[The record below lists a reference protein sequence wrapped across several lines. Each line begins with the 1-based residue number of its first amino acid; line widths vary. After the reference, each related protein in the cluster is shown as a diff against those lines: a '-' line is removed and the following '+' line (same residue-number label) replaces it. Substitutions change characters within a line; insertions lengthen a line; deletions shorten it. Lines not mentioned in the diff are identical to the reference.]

1 MIILLCLAWSRAR
14 MIAMKIILEV
24 HLLAID
30 LQNGLLPI
38 PSEMDGW
45 TIYVLPVK
53 PQVFPF
59 QFKIFDYAQ
68 KILVR

>member
-1 MIILLCLAWSRAR
+1 

-30 LQNGLLPI
+30 FQNGLLPI

-53 PQVFPF
+53 PPSVSFS
-59 QFKIFDYAQ
+59 I
-68 KILVR
+68 